1 MADTPSSSS
10 SSVPKITVYGASWCP
25 DCRRAKKF
33 LGEQLIPYTWVDLG
47 EHPEAQGIVEEY
59 NDGKQII
66 PTIVFEDGSILV
78 EPSNAELA
86 TKLGIQTK
94 AKCSSYDLIVVGAG
108 PTGLTAAIYAAREG
122 IDVLVIDRAGAG
134 GQAAITE
141 RVDNYPAFPDGISGA
156 EFAERTERQAKR
168 FGVEVLL
175 AQEVTGIE
183 RQGTR
188 FGILTGQ
195 DATRQGV
202 TGQDA
207 TRQGVTGQDATRQ
220 GVTGQDAEAAG
231 GTGQTETTETT
242 ETTGLADTTGPAEAT
257 GPEGPPRS
265 AQAQGPDGPTG
276 IEGPVKADGLAV
288 QTADGSRYSADAV
301 LLATGST
308 YRRLEVPGEDDFIGA
323 GVHFCATCDGPFYKG
338 RDVAVIGGGNSA
350 AEEAAYLSGIVK
362 SVTVLVRSPALT
374 ASKTARDKLPSYRNL
389 TVRYNTAVTGF
400 EGAHSHLTGVRVRS
414 LDEHEQPA
422 GPEET
427 LSVAGAFV
435 FIGLSPNTDFL
446 RGVVALDHN
455 SFISTGLDLQT
466 DIPGVFA
473 GGDCRH
479 GSTKQ
484 IASAVG
490 EGATAALM
498 IRHYLNQGESM
509 RGAAEE

>member
-1 MADTPSSSS
+1 MADTSTS
-10 SSVPKITVYGASWCP
+10 PKITVYGASWCP

-47 EHPEAQGIVEEY
+47 EHPEAQGIVEGY

-86 TKLGIQTK
+86 AKLGLQTK

-195 DATRQGV
+195 G
-202 TGQDA
+202 
-207 TRQGVTGQDATRQ
+207 
-220 GVTGQDAEAAG
+220 AEAAG
-231 GTGQTETTETT
+231 E
-242 ETTGLADTTGPAEAT
+242 TGPAKEVGTATMANSAEAAE
-257 GPEGPPRS
+257 PQGPPQS
-265 AQAQGPDGPTG
+265 ARAQGPEGPTG
-276 IEGPVKADGLAV
+276 IEGPVKADGLSV
-288 QTADGSRYSADAV
+288 HTADGSRYSADAV

-308 YRRLEVPGEDDFIGA
+308 YRRLDVPGEDDFIGA

-362 SVTVLVRSPALT
+362 SVTVLAHGPTLT
-374 ASKTARDKLPSYRNL
+374 ASKTARDKLPTYKNL

-400 EGAHSHLTGVRVRS
+400 EGVHSHLTGVRVRS
-414 LDEHEQPA
+414 LDENEQPA

-427 LSVAGAFV
+427 LPVAGAFV

-446 RGVVALDHN
+446 RDVVALDHN
-455 SFISTGLDLQT
+455 GFISTGLDLQT
-466 DIPGVFA
+466 NIPGVFA
-473 GGDCRH
+473 AGDCRH

>member
-1 MADTPSSSS
+1 MADTSTSPSLSSPS
-10 SSVPKITVYGASWCP
+10 ASAPKITVYGASWCP

-47 EHPEAQGIVEEY
+47 EHPEAQGIVEGY

-86 TKLGIQTK
+86 AKLGLQTK

-195 DATRQGV
+195 DATGQG
-202 TGQDA
+202 
-207 TRQGVTGQDATRQ
+207 
-220 GVTGQDAEAAG
+220 AEAAG
-231 GTGQTETTETT
+231 ETGQTGPT

-265 AQAQGPDGPTG
+265 AQAQGPEGPTG

-288 QTADGSRYSADAV
+288 RTADGSRYSADAV

-308 YRRLEVPGEDDFIGA
+308 YRRLEAPGEDDFIGA

-362 SVTVLVRSPALT
+362 SVTVLVRGPALT
-374 ASKTARDKLPSYRNL
+374 ASKTARDKLPTYKNL
-389 TVRYNTAVTGF
+389 TVRYRTAVTGF

-414 LDEHEQPA
+414 LDENEQPA

-427 LSVAGAFV
+427 LPMAGTFV

-446 RGVVALDHN
+446 RGIVALDHN
-455 SFISTGLDLQT
+455 GFVSTGLDLQT

-473 GGDCRH
+473 AGDCRH

-498 IRHYLNQGESM
+498 IRHYLNEGEGM

>member
-1 MADTPSSSS
+1 MADTSTS
-10 SSVPKITVYGASWCP
+10 PKITVYGASWCP

-33 LGEQLIPYTWVDLG
+33 LGEQLVPYSWVDLG
-47 EHPEAQGIVEEY
+47 EHPEAQGIVEGY

-86 TKLGIQTK
+86 AKLGLQTK

-188 FGILTGQ
+188 FGVLTGQ
-195 DATRQGV
+195 GV
-202 TGQDA
+202 KAAGEPGQ
-207 TRQGVTGQDATRQ
+207 
-220 GVTGQDAEAAG
+220 AEAVGPQAPPASAG
-231 GTGQTETTETT
+231 AQ
-242 ETTGLADTTGPAEAT
+242 
-257 GPEGPPRS
+257 GPEGLMS
-265 AQAQGPDGPTG
+265 
-276 IEGPVKADGLAV
+276 IEGEAKDGRLSV
-288 QTADGSRYSADAV
+288 HTADGARYSADAV

-308 YRRLEVPGEDDFIGA
+308 YRRLDVPGEDDFIGA

-350 AEEAAYLSGIVK
+350 AEEAAYLSGIVR
-362 SVTVLVRSPALT
+362 SVTVLAHGPALT
-374 ASKTARDKLPSYRNL
+374 ASKTARDKLPTYQNL

-400 EGAHSHLTGVRVRS
+400 EGAQGHLTGVRVRS
-414 LDEHEQPA
+414 LDEDEQPT

-427 LSVAGAFV
+427 LPVAGAFV

-446 RGVVALDHN
+446 RGIVALDHN
-455 SFISTGLDLQT
+455 GFISTGLDLQT
-466 DIPGVFA
+466 NVPGVFA
-473 GGDCRH
+473 AGDCRH

-498 IRHYLNQGESM
+498 IRHYLNEGEDM